1 MKLELDRSELEQAIK
16 CYLTRKG
23 MDIENSDI
31 SIVVSKN
38 TTVITLD
45 ERTKIESNS
54 DIKEESNTFI
64 GE

>member
-38 TTVITLD
+38 TTIITLD
-45 ERTKIESNS
+45 ERAKIESNS

>member
-38 TTVITLD
+38 TTIVTLD

>member
-31 SIVVSKN
+31 SIVVGKN
-38 TTVITLD
+38 TTIITLD
-45 ERTKIESNS
+45 ERTKIEFYS

>member
-16 CYLTRKG
+16 CYLTKKG

-38 TTVITLD
+38 TTIITLD
-45 ERTKIESNS
+45 ERAKTESTS

>member
-23 MDIENSDI
+23 IDIENSDI

-38 TTVITLD
+38 TTIITLD

-54 DIKEESNTFI
+54 DIEEESNTFI

>member
-38 TTVITLD
+38 TTIITLD

>member
-38 TTVITLD
+38 TTIITLD
-45 ERTKIESNS
+45 ERIKIESNS

>member
-23 MDIENSDI
+23 MDIKNSDI

-38 TTVITLD
+38 TTIITLD

>member
-38 TTVITLD
+38 TTIITLD

-54 DIKEESNTFI
+54 DIEEESNTFI

>member
-1 MKLELDRSELEQAIK
+1 MKLELNRSELEQAIK

-31 SIVVSKN
+31 SIVVGKN
-38 TTVITLD
+38 TTIITLD
-45 ERTKIESNS
+45 EITKIESNS

>member
-31 SIVVSKN
+31 SIVVGKN
-38 TTVITLD
+38 TTIVTLD
-45 ERTKIESNS
+45 EKTKIESNS